1 MQIKAANQLLVMVGI
16 QAEYDVGVE
25 RYVVVQ
31 ALKIMRKD
39 LTFWGGRKDV
49 AW

>member
-1 MQIKAANQLLVMVGI
+1 MQIKAANQLLLMVGI
-16 QAEYDVGVE
+16 PAEYDVGVE
-25 RYVVVQ
+25 HYVGVQ
-31 ALKIMRKD
+31 AQKITHKD